1 MSCATYF
8 GLVQK
13 YLKLASVNHFEV
25 WSYLWLL
32 QEIGEHSLYQA
43 HSENHISKAQ
53 IWWYI
58 VYKQKWHFFRKIFTT
73 HFSIKLFLS
82 SWSNIIHDAL
92 KHHYIRIFAGI
103 SNILNHFGIELEILN
118 HFCWKLPIFKQ
129 LAGFLGQKIVP
140 DVYPTNLS
148 QFLF

>member
-13 YLKLASVNHFEV
+13 YLKLASVDHFEV

-32 QEIGEHSLYQA
+32 QEIGEHSLCQA
-43 HSENHISKAQ
+43 HSENRISKVQ

-58 VYKQKWHFFRKIFTT
+58 VYKQKWHFFRKIFTK

-82 SWSNIIHDAL
+82 SWSNIIHNAL
-92 KHHYIRIFAGI
+92 KHHYISIFARI
-103 SNILNHFGIELEILN
+103 LNILNHFGIELEILN

-129 LAGFLGQKIVP
+129 LTGFLEKKIVP
-140 DVYPTNLS
+140 DVYPKNLS